1 MSRKKKI
8 WKEKKRLHFVF
19 SLGKLDDGKAG
30 KSLVSDNNNNSN
42 KPRFD
47 SSFRVVRFGS
57 YFLCASLSLSLSL
70 SFSQKSTQ
78 KVCVGVLC
86 VLGGGGKTHKIT

>member
-57 YFLCASLSLSLSL
+57 YFLCAPLSLSLSLSL

-78 KVCVGVLC
+78 KVCVWAKHTKSPKYV
-86 VLGGGGKTHKIT
+86 T